1 MTRPLHRCIRARV
14 RLGLLV
20 GPNGA
25 PDPLTV
31 RLRWSILRRDRA
43 ARIAELKQLPG
54 GDAA

>member
-1 MTRPLHRCIRARV
+1 MTRDQLSRA

-20 GPNGA
+20 GPSGA
-25 PDPLTV
+25 PDALTI

-43 ARIAELKQLPG
+43 ARIAEITQLPG